1 LSLVKSFVEAHRG
14 TIEATSEGELKGSTF
29 IVRLPRQRTE
39 KRASHERPA
48 RSAMDT
54 AGSRARILIVEDQP
68 DTLEML
74 AAIFEKRGYEVV
86 ACDSAGQAVEVFGR
100 KEFDVLIS
108 DVGMP
113 SMDGLQLIKTIRER
127 SGDKRLPAIAL
138 TGYASQNDA
147 AAAIAAGF
155 DRHLS
160 KPVDP
165 NELAEA
171 VERLLHSRDE

>member
-1 LSLVKSFVEAHRG
+1 
-14 TIEATSEGELKGSTF
+14 
-29 IVRLPRQRTE
+29 
-39 KRASHERPA
+39 
-48 RSAMDT
+48 
-54 AGSRARILIVEDQP
+54 LIVEDQP

-86 ACDSAGQAVEVFGR
+86 ACDSAQQAVGILER

-113 SMDGLQLIKTIRER
+113 SMDGLQLIKTIRE
-127 SGDKRLPAIAL
+127 GAADNKRLPAIAL

-160 KPVDP
+160 KPVEPD
-165 NELAEA
+165 ELAKV
-171 VERLLHSRDE
+171 VEQVLSMKRRGE